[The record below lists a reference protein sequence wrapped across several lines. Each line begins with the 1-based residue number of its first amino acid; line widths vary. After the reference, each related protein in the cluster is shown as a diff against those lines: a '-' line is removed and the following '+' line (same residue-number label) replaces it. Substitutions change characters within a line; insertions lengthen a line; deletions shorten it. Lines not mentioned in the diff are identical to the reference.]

1 MIRNRLQQFMMGR
14 NGSDHLSL
22 TVFTAALILQVV
34 QSFVGGVILYILS
47 VSLLAYSIF
56 RMFSRNVAKR
66 RAENAR
72 FLASV
77 RPLRRRFS
85 TLRTRM
91 QDKDHRYFRCPHC
104 RQQMRVPRGKG
115 RIRVTCRSC
124 GASFEEKS

>member
-1 MIRNRLQQFMMGR
+1 MIRSRLQQFMMGR
-14 NGSDHLSL
+14 NGSDHLAL
-22 TVFTAALILQVV
+22 TVFTASLILQVI
-34 QSFVGGVILYILS
+34 QSFTGGAVLYLLS
-47 VSLLAYSIF
+47 VVLLIYSFF
-56 RMFSRNVAKR
+56 RMFSRRLDKR

-72 FLASV
+72 FLAAV

-91 QDKDHRYFRCPHC
+91 QDRDHRYFRCPNC